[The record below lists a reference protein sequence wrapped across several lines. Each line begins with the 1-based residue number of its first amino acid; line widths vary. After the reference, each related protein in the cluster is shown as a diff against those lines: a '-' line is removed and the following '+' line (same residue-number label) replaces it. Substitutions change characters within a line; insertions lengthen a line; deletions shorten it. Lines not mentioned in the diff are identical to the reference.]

1 MTAFVILAVILVVIL
16 VMILVVILAALVVG
30 FAANRRTAAFSH
42 KRAVRQSRGLG
53 LPSRAGGGNAG
64 NVGDDYTLPLMAYTI
79 GDSPSGS
86 ASHDGGSHNLHDA
99 GHVAP
104 ESGGWDGGSCDTAHD
119 STPMAPDTG
128 GWDSGDSGG
137 GDLGGGDFGGGDCGG
152 GDSN

>member
-1 MTAFVILAVILVVIL
+1 MTAIV
-16 VMILVVILAALVVG
+16 ILVVILAALVILALVVG
-30 FAANRRTAAFSH
+30 VAVNRPTTAFAHR
-42 KRAVRQSRGLG
+42 RAVRQSRGPG

-64 NVGDDYTLPLMAYTI
+64 NLGDNFALPLMAYTI

-86 ASHDGGSHNLHDA
+86 APHGGGGNPHDT

-119 STPMAPDTG
+119 STATASDAG
-128 GWDSGDSGG
+128 GWDSGDSSG
-137 GDLGGGDFGGGDCGG
+137 GDFGGGDFGGGDCGG